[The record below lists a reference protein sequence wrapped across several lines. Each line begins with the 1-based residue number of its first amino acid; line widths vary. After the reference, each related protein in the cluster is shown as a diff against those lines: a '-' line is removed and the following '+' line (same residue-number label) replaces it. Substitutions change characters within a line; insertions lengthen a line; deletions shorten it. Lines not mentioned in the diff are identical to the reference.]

1 MKPSGF
7 SIVISAALP
16 VMLLGYDAHAQKF
29 PAQTVRIVIP
39 TAAGGGLDI
48 VARLLAQKLTE
59 AWGHNVIVDNRPG
72 AGGTIGTDIVA
83 KAPSDGHTVALV
95 SSSFAINAALYSK
108 LPYDS
113 LRDFAPVTVAVLSP
127 LIMVSNPVLPARSV
141 KELVALA
148 KARPGQINYAS
159 TGTGGVI
166 HLATELLNSVAGI
179 KMTHVP
185 YKGTVPAVNDVIG
198 GQLELTI
205 TGVPVAMPHIATNRL
220 RALAVTGTKRSAA
233 APEVP
238 TIGETVAGYELNNW
252 FGVVA
257 PGATPKAVITRL
269 HESVVRVLQ
278 LADVKQRLL
287 AQGDEPAG
295 TSPEQ
300 FGEVIR
306 QEIAKYT
313 KLVKQI
319 GARVD

>member
-1 MKPSGF
+1 MRPSGF

-16 VMLLGYDAHAQKF
+16 MMFLGGDAHSQKF
-29 PAQTVRIVIP
+29 PVQTVRIVVP

-48 VARLLAQKLTE
+48 VSRLLAQKLTE
-59 AWGHNVIVDNRPG
+59 AWGQNVIVDNRPG
-72 AGGTIGTDIVA
+72 AGGTIGADVVA
-83 KAPSDGHTVALV
+83 KAPSDGHTVAFV

-148 KARPGQINYAS
+148 KAKPGQINYAS
-159 TGTGGVI
+159 TGTGGVV
-166 HLATELLNSVAGI
+166 HLATELLNSLAGI

-205 TGVPVAMPHIATNRL
+205 TGVPVAMPHVATNRL

-233 APEVP
+233 VPEVP
-238 TIGETVAGYELNNW
+238 TIGEAVPGYELNNW
-252 FGVVA
+252 FGALA

-269 HESVVRVLQ
+269 HESIVRVLQ
-278 LADVKQRLL
+278 FSDVRQRLL

-300 FGEVIR
+300 FSEAIS
-306 QEIAKYT
+306 QEIVKYT

-319 GARVD
+319 GARAD